1 LTLDNDQVRSYLTTL
16 EKESKAV
23 KEDIL
28 RLCWYMRGSVS
39 YDEGMLLSDDDRV
52 AINKII
58 EDNIKI
64 TQKSGLPF
72 F

>member
-1 LTLDNDQVRSYLTTL
+1 MTLDNDQVRSYLTTL